1 MKPKG
6 RLNRKEE
13 RLLRTAAVK
22 LIHIIFTE
30 IIHSFVTHIINC
42 GYDFVIIN
50 ISQDQGSILTGTLAV
65 MQLDLDLLSS
75 QLQ

>member
-1 MKPKG
+1 M
-6 RLNRKEE
+6 
-13 RLLRTAAVK
+13 
-22 LIHIIFTE
+22 IHIIFTE
-30 IIHSFVTHIINC
+30 IIYSFVTHIINC

-65 MQLDLDLLSS
+65 MQLDLDLDLLSS